1 MRFLAALTLALTLAG
16 PAAAATPRFGLFD
29 LQTDLAKA
37 SRNKYGDVRISTSRV
52 GLESRAVGS
61 TLVRCAAGCRFG
73 PGWLALHSGPALSA
87 ADVVSVK
94 AHLVRG
100 TNWGLTV
107 RLSAKGQARWRAFAK
122 QANRNAAMRGVP
134 DLLLVVV
141 DGTILA
147 QPYASDVSH
156 KQGTLELD
164 GFTRANA
171 RKAAKTLG

>member
-1 MRFLAALTLALTLAG
+1 MRFLAAVMLALTLAG

-37 SRNKYGDVRISTSRV
+37 SRNEFGDVRISTNRDR
-52 GLESRAVGS
+52 LASRARSS

-73 PGWLALHSGPALSA
+73 TGWLALERGPALNA
-87 ADVVSVK
+87 ADLVSAR
-94 AHLVRG
+94 AHKIRG

-107 RLSAKGQARWRAFAK
+107 RLTARGQARWLAFAK
-122 QANRNAAMRGVP
+122 QASRNARLHGVP
-134 DLLLVVV
+134 DLFLVVV
-141 DGTILA
+141 DGAIVA

-156 KQGTLELD
+156 KQGTLELM

-171 RKAAKTLG
+171 QKAAKTLS